1 MACVQFPFSWL
12 TFYKVYKMVTK
23 ATSSLILITNLA
35 PNEPDYKLK
44 RLECV
49 ADYSILENEEV
60 IDTFSN
66 CEFYIAL
73 Y

>member
-1 MACVQFPFSWL
+1 
-12 TFYKVYKMVTK
+12 MVTK
-23 ATSSLILITNLA
+23 ATSSLILIKNLA
-35 PNEPDYKLK
+35 PKKPDYKLK